1 MHKNALQGC
10 VYQKNILPLQRIFVS
25 PVLVVHRISHLL
37 LILSVCIQK
46 ETANRPTSA
55 AAR

>member
-46 ETANRPTSA
+46 ETANRPTNA